1 MKYLN
6 KTARNNTMLNRWW
19 NNKLN
24 KQPINNP
31 MTDLFN
37 DLKQVALIW
46 LANIVGIVASIMPL
60 FQFIGICLGILVSIS
75 TLVIHI
81 DKIKNLFKNKTS

>member
-1 MKYLN
+1 
-6 KTARNNTMLNRWW
+6 
-19 NNKLN
+19 
-24 KQPINNP
+24 

-60 FQFIGICLGILVSIS
+60 FQFIAICLGILVSIT

-81 DKIKNLFKNKTS
+81 DKIKHLFKNKTP